1 MFPNNIRLQRWPF
14 GSSSSSEQAGCL
26 FYIEIEK
33 RPSLAL
39 VNRIKTGKKAFVSL
53 ACIFSIL
60 IVSCSY
66 LSITTSSAFLH
77 SIRISFFLFFF
88 FSFLNNKL
96 LFASVSKHSL
106 SLILQYRPLW
116 YLLFSIARQYSES
129 IHDSMTKFAILYV
142 RLGLRT
148 CQLARHKNRVF
159 PLQK

>member
-39 VNRIKTGKKAFVSL
+39 VNRIKTGKKSL
-53 ACIFSIL
+53 CFIG
-60 IVSCSY
+60 
-66 LSITTSSAFLH
+66 LH
-77 SIRISFFLFFF
+77 LFYPYRFLFLFVNYHLVGIFAFNSYQFFSFF